1 MLRDVMMYFC
11 LCCGRPL
18 TPGIRKIGQA
28 FYVHSFYHVF
38 KRSKPIKTTQNK
50 NEKGK
55 SFKQKTTKPNF
66 GKKKNEK
73 FSNKKLQNKILK
85 KKKISQKLKQT
96 KKNIVQ
102 SNKKKTFVSDNNIE
116 LPYLCN
122 FLGRLQGGIFLQ
134 YPFPSASF
142 VKNMYSIIN

>member
-38 KRSKPIKTTQNK
+38 KRSKPIKTKQNK

-85 KKKISQKLKQT
+85 KEKRFLKNSNKQRKTLCNPT
-96 KKNIVQ
+96 KK
-102 SNKKKTFVSDNNIE
+102 KKHLFPIIILNFHTYVI
-116 LPYLCN
+116 
-122 FLGRLQGGIFLQ
+122 FLGDYRGEFF
-134 YPFPSASF
+134 YSTPSQ
-142 VKNMYSIIN
+142 VLVLWKICTG